1 MSTAKRQAA
10 SIPGVADYARVCVER
25 LVRGQRVPSAPD
37 HPLYRL
43 RAACFVSLKKNGE
56 LRGCI
61 GTLAPAEADLGGE
74 IARNAR
80 AAAFQDPRFAPV
92 RQAELE
98 ALVCTVD
105 VLSPSEPC
113 SDAELD
119 PVRYGV
125 IVLSGSRRGV
135 LLPDL
140 EGVDT
145 VEAQVAIARQKAGI
159 RPGEHC
165 DLERFTVTR
174 CREGEA
180 ADTTHAALCATV
192 HDGEVDG

>member
-1 MSTAKRQAA
+1 MRSGGRQSAPVLGA
-10 SIPGVADYARVCVER
+10 ADYARVCVDQE
-25 LVRGQRVPSAPD
+25 VRGQRVLSAPE

-43 RAACFVSLKKNGE
+43 RAACFVSLKKGGS

-61 GTLAPAEADLGGE
+61 GTLTPAEADLGRE

-80 AAAFQDPRFAPV
+80 AAALQDPRFAPV
-92 RQAELE
+92 GHDELG

-105 VLSPSEPC
+105 VLSPSRAC
-113 SDAELD
+113 SAAELD
-119 PVRYGV
+119 PARYGV
-125 IVLSGSRRGV
+125 IVISGSRRGV

-145 VEAQVAIARQKAGI
+145 VAAQVGIAREKAGI
-159 RPGEHC
+159 DPGERC
-165 DLERFTVTR
+165 NLERFTVTR

-180 ADTTHAALCATV
+180 PDDAHAALCAIV
-192 HDGEVDG
+192 RDGEVHG

>member
-1 MSTAKRQAA
+1 MRSGGRQTALV
-10 SIPGVADYARVCVER
+10 PGAADYARVCVDHA
-25 LVRGQRVPSAPD
+25 VRGQRVPLAPE

-43 RAACFVSLKKNGE
+43 RAACFVSLKKGGD

-61 GTLAPAEADLGGE
+61 GTLTPAEADLGRE
-74 IARNAR
+74 IPRNAR

-92 RQAELE
+92 REDELG

-113 SDAELD
+113 SAADLD
-119 PVRYGV
+119 PARYGV
-125 IVLSGSRRGV
+125 VVLSGSRRGV

-145 VEAQVAIARQKAGI
+145 VAAQVGIARQKAGI
-159 RPGEHC
+159 HPGARC

-180 ADTTHAALCATV
+180 ADATHAALCATV
-192 HDGEVDG
+192 HEGEVHG